1 MYAIFEELCE
11 NKGVSAYRVA
21 QETGVTT
28 STLTAWKQ
36 GKYTPKD
43 EKLQKL
49 ADFFGVSV
57 EYLKTGKDSRF
68 SDENAELFAKIRTDD
83 NLTDAIK
90 TYFSLPDTK
99 KRCILDMIK
108 YIGEGV

>member
-1 MYAIFEELCE
+1 MYEIFEKLCE
-11 NKGVSAYRVA
+11 NKGIKPYGVA
-21 QETGVTT
+21 KETGVSTA
-28 STLTAWKQ
+28 TLTSWKQ

-49 ADFFGVSV
+49 ADFFGVST

-83 NLTDAIK
+83 ELTDAIK
-90 TYFSLPDTK
+90 TYFALPDNK
-99 KRCILDMIK
+99 KRNIIELIHLLDS
-108 YIGEGV
+108 